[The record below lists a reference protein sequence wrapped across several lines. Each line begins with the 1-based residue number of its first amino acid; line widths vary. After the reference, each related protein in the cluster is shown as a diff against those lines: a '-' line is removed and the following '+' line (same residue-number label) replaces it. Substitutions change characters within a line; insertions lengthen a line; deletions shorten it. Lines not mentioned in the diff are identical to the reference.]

1 MVLDILCQ
9 CGNTI
14 KECISFERNFVKKL
28 HPCVTEKEKKEF
40 DDMMVKQYLEALGL
54 VYNIQ
59 CSCNEVQDDLL
70 SWNEKT
76 KNWFKELGQTLW
88 SKLTNKVLD
97 WKSDAEKLGRLKAEW
112 AIERKKIE
120 EKLTADE
127 YAVKALTLFKTK
139 NDPEPPLS
147 SIGDRVMS
155 NYYDNA
161 AQWFFEEDKFIA
173 WCSTFGTSSKPPIL
187 AQPQSVENQDHLQ
200 SPLRNEEQNF
210 PEQQRDVKRVLWL
223 RGGLGTG
230 KTTVLYH
237 TYITLKT
244 HGRFNLQG
252 RELRIIPYF
261 CAASKTGSTRPNF
274 ETIIRAMVQHLALLP
289 DFTLAEPA
297 QERYNKMTS
306 AQGQTEDSKPD
317 WWTDLFKELIK
328 SGADQYHFVFI
339 VDALDECIEPTADEP
354 SAAEKVLEFMS
365 NIMKLYTNVC
375 LLCSSHQQVP
385 VRDYFGLDNKFYGEN
400 ILQEVEVTVDATED
414 AMEAFII
421 GELVRRKRGAGN
433 SIFCKQFEYSQP

>member
-28 HPCVTEKEKKEF
+28 HPCVTENEKKEF
-40 DDMMVKQYLEALGL
+40 DDMMVKQYLVALGL
-54 VYNIQ
+54 VYKIQ
-59 CSCNEVQDDLL
+59 CSCNKVRVDFPSLK
-70 SWNEKT
+70 EKT
-76 KNWFKELGQTLW
+76 KNWFTERGKTLW
-88 SKLTNKVLD
+88 SKLTNEVLD
-97 WKSDAEKLGRLKAEW
+97 WKEDAGELGRLKAVW

-120 EKLTADE
+120 DGLTADE
-127 YAVKALTLFKTK
+127 YVVNALKFFKTE
-139 NDPEPPLS
+139 NDPEPPLG
-147 SIGDRVMS
+147 SIGDRVMPD

-161 AQWFFEEDKFIA
+161 AQWFFDEDNFIT
-173 WCSTFGTSSKPPIL
+173 WCGTFDTSSKPPIL

-200 SPLRNEEQNF
+200 SPLRNKEQNF

-237 TYITLKT
+237 TYITLKK

-261 CAASKTGSTRPNF
+261 CAVNKTGSTRPNF
-274 ETIIRAMVQHLALLP
+274 ETIIRAMVWRLARLP

-297 QERYNKMTS
+297 QQRYNKMTS

-375 LLCSSHQQVP
+375 LLCSSHQQVR
-385 VRDYFGLDNKFYGEN
+385 VCDYFGLDNKFYGEN
-400 ILQEVEVTVDATED
+400 ILQEVEVTVNATED
-414 AMEAFII
+414 AMKAFIT
-421 GELVRRKRGAGN
+421 GELSRREMGAGG
-433 SIFCKQFEYSQP
+433 SIFCKQFE